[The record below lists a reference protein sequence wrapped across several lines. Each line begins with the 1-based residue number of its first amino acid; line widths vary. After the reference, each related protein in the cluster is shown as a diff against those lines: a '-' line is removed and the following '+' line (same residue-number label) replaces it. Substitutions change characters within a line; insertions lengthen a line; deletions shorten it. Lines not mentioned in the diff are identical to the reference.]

1 MSTHTLTHT
10 LIFLKTQAV
19 SELPNEH
26 LHVWIFY
33 KFESKHKNECIS
45 YKIVLLIYSKLGLV
59 T

>member
-1 MSTHTLTHT
+1 MSTHT

-45 YKIVLLIYSKLGLV
+45 YKTVLLIYSKLGLV